1 MHCASLT
8 VAAFM
13 LIPLGA
19 ASAQAVQPRNRD
31 RIRITTAENALDH
44 RIAHVLSISSDSL
57 LLLVAPAETLAVA
70 RAGVTQLEVNT
81 GQRSNAGRGARL
93 GALIGVASGALL
105 GFVEGDDPPGW
116 FSFSAEFK
124 ALVYGVGLGGT
135 GLVIGAVIGA
145 LKVSDRWTS
154 VPLGVAK
161 ATPGLRVG
169 RGGTRLSLAISFQ
182 P

>member
-1 MHCASLT
+1 MHCGSLT

-31 RIRITTAENALDH
+31 RIRITTAENALDN
-44 RIAHVLSISSDSL
+44 RIAQVLSISSDSL
-57 LLLVAPAETLAVA
+57 LLLVAPAETLSVA
-70 RAGVTQLEVNT
+70 RAGVIRLEVNT
-81 GQRSNAGRGARL
+81 GHRSSAGRGARM

-105 GFVEGDDPPGW
+105 GFLEGDDPPGW
-116 FSFSAEFK
+116 FSFPAEAK
-124 ALVYGVGLGGT
+124 ALIYGIGLGGT
-135 GLVIGAVIGA
+135 GLVIGAVVGA

-154 VPLGVAK
+154 VPLGAAQ
-161 ATPGLRVG
+161 ATPSLQVG
-169 RGGTRLSLAISFQ
+169 RDGAQLAVAVSFW